1 MFRIKF
7 FVKSNFNL
15 KRFRV
20 EVSTCPTES
29 ADCQI
34 ELNSI
39 IDELQ
44 SPLVNSLSIIIDE
57 KSRTTNVQ
65 KEV

>member
-44 SPLVNSLSIIIDE
+44 SPLVNNLSIMFLQPMCAL
-57 KSRTTNVQ
+57 VY
-65 KEV
+65 